1 MQTGASPVQAASIS
15 VSSCIHPSCPA
26 VFRKLCFYGG
36 LHPSGSYDL
45 LQVSLKGRPHDL
57 QQIPTQNELSGIC
70 GASFSIACS
79 DIFFFKSYRSLAYVL
94 SFMFLCFDRTPMCR
108 NRFVSVSICVAC
120 VSYLAPFSL
129 IFFVLFLFAYF
140 SFILFYYYL
149 DSCLFSNY
157 SNEGQKGCGSGWEE
171 RWGVSL
177 RS

>member
-79 DIFFFKSYRSLAYVL
+79 DIFFSNLTGPWHTYCR
-94 SFMFLCFDRTPMCR
+94 LCFCAL
-108 NRFVSVSICVAC
+108 IGLLCVGTGLSLYLY
-120 VSYLAPFSL
+120 VWLVFLIWPLFLLFSLSYSYLL
-129 IFFVLFLFAYF
+129 IFLLSYF
-140 SFILFYYYL
+140 III
-149 DSCLFSNY
+149 
-157 SNEGQKGCGSGWEE
+157 
-171 RWGVSL
+171 
-177 RS
+177 